1 MRKLFFPYLLAN
13 YPDPS
18 RFSEILD
25 LALAY
30 ADTIEIGIPFTD
42 PVADGPVIANAAS
55 NVLKQGFSIDSL
67 FQLLEKKKSKVPIAL
82 MSYANPVLAYGKE
95 EFMKASAQSG
105 VRHLILPDVAF
116 EESADWRAASK
127 EFGLSW
133 ISFISLLTR
142 EERLKRIAQ
151 SAEGF
156 LYLVALK
163 GITGA
168 AIHSP
173 EQVCIQ
179 ANRIRQYTKIPIALG
194 FGIKSVKDA
203 EPFAESIDA
212 IIVGSRIIELI
223 HSNNI
228 EDLER
233 LFMQFR
239 GISC

>member
-13 YPDPS
+13 YPDPD

-25 LALAY
+25 LAIAY

-42 PVADGPVIANAAS
+42 PVADGPVIANAS
-55 NVLKQGFSIDSL
+55 SKVLQHGFSIDSV

-82 MSYANPVLAYGKE
+82 MSYANPILAYGKK
-95 EFMKASAQSG
+95 EFMKASKQSG
-105 VRHLILPDVAF
+105 IRHLILPDVPF
-116 EESADWRAASK
+116 EESDEWRAAAK

-133 ISFISLLTR
+133 ISFISLLTG

-151 SAEGF
+151 TAEGF
-156 LYLVALK
+156 IYLLALK

-173 EQVCIQ
+173 EQVCRQ
-179 ANRIRQYTKIPIALG
+179 AKLIRKYTKVPIALG
-194 FGIKSVKDA
+194 FGIKSRKDA
-203 EPFAESIDA
+203 EPFVEDIDA
-212 IIVGSRIIELI
+212 MIVGSRIIELI

-239 GISC
+239 GVGC